1 MPIVRLDKVQA
12 AYNGNL
18 ESIVFGADATNGLF
32 VHLGALQAGETEV
45 HQVVAP
51 SFATIEKEEVILHA
65 SPEVMY
71 DPRKQSLEDFVL
83 EAGQVGR
90 GYHLVPGDV
99 ITLTADLFTA
109 TPTVGEYVVPD
120 GNGSMKLTPSA
131 DGTATDGTNTY
142 NPRFV
147 AKVIEQTTLGV
158 TGQTAYA
165 IKVVQS

>member
-18 ESIVFGADATNGLF
+18 ESIVFGANATNGLF
-32 VHLGALQAGETEV
+32 VHLGALKAGETEV
-45 HQVVAP
+45 HEVVAP
-51 SFATIEKEEVILHA
+51 SFATLEKEEVILHA

-71 DPRKQSLEDFVL
+71 DPRKQSLADFVL
-83 EAGQVGR
+83 EAGEVGR
-90 GYHLVPGDV
+90 GYHLTAGDV

-109 TPTVGEYVVPD
+109 TPTVDEYVVPD

-131 DGTATDGTNTY
+131 DGTASDGGNTY

-147 AKVIEQTTLGV
+147 AKVIEQTTLGANA
-158 TGQTAYA
+158 QTAYA
-165 IKVVQS
+165 IKVVKA